1 MTLIFDEVCA
11 KTSSNYLLMLKKLG
25 VCIAATKTVGT
36 SQQYMIATTYAV
48 VALNSLSVN
57 SLSVIGATINP
68 GYSLRKADTG
78 KPPMSLE
85 FPQSVPAEN
94 PLKPNDANR
103 QQ

>member
-1 MTLIFDEVCA
+1 MTLIFDKVCA

-36 SQQYMIATTYAV
+36 SQQYMLVITHTV
-48 VALNSLSVN
+48 VALNSLSV
-57 SLSVIGATINP
+57 IRATINP

-85 FPQSVPAEN
+85 FPQNAPAKN

>member
-36 SQQYMIATTYAV
+36 SQQYMIATTYTV
-48 VALNSLSVN
+48 VALNSLSV
-57 SLSVIGATINP
+57 IRATINP

-85 FPQSVPAEN
+85 FPQNAPAKN

>member
-11 KTSSNYLLMLKKLG
+11 ITSSNYLLMLKKLD

-36 SQQYMIATTYAV
+36 SQQYMIATTYTV
-48 VALNSLSVN
+48 VALNSLSV
-57 SLSVIGATINP
+57 IRATINP

-85 FPQSVPAEN
+85 FPQNAPAKN

>member
-36 SQQYMIATTYAV
+36 SQQYMIATTYTV
-48 VALNSLSVN
+48 VALNSLSV
-57 SLSVIGATINP
+57 IRAATINP

-78 KPPMSLE
+78 KPPNPLE
-85 FPQSVPAEN
+85 FPQNAPAEN
-94 PLKPNDANR
+94 PLKPNGANR

>member
-1 MTLIFDEVCA
+1 MTLIFDKVCA

-36 SQQYMIATTYAV
+36 SQQYMIATTYTV
-48 VALNSLSVN
+48 VALNSLSV
-57 SLSVIGATINP
+57 IRATINP

-85 FPQSVPAEN
+85 FPQNAPAKN

>member
-1 MTLIFDEVCA
+1 VTLIFDEVCA

-36 SQQYMIATTYAV
+36 SQQYMIATTYTV
-48 VALNSLSVN
+48 VALNSLSV
-57 SLSVIGATINP
+57 IPATINP

>member
-36 SQQYMIATTYAV
+36 SQQYMIATTYTV
-48 VALNSLSVN
+48 IALNSLSV
-57 SLSVIGATINP
+57 IRATINP

-78 KPPMSLE
+78 KPQMSLE
-85 FPQSVPAEN
+85 FPQNAPAKN